1 MATTSAGVSALFK
14 GGRLKLNKEYN
25 MPGQRGG
32 KKKKKKMGKGK
43 GSRRG

>member
-14 GGRLKLNKEYN
+14 GGKVKLRKEYN
-25 MPGQRGG
+25 MPMGKGQRGG
-32 KKKKKKMGKGK
+32 KKKKKK